1 MERIRIVRGR
11 MPGVDAEDPGSVAP
25 PPCAVRWL
33 AHCRLAWTLPG
44 DCAVHHTGAA
54 PASVFWS
61 VIASSRSARSSAR
74 PRLTPRAGAHTRA
87 LAATAGA
94 LAAAATPRRRDMP
107 ATVL

>member
-33 AHCRLAWTLPG
+33 AHCRLAWALPG

-54 PASVFWS
+54 PASVFWT
-61 VIASSRSARSSAR
+61 VISALWTCATRHAHGRDRKQARSPL
-74 PRLTPRAGAHTRA
+74 PRE
-87 LAATAGA
+87 AGA
-94 LAAAATPRRRDMP
+94 LFAADETPRRTDMRSS
-107 ATVL
+107 VL